1 MEAGTPEEDLA
12 EARQALDRAKHPLLT
27 THVNPDGDGLGSEL
41 GLYRFLTARGKKATV
56 LNASPTPNAYKFLD
70 PEGFIQPYGRG
81 DPLPEDVDLLVALDF
96 GKWERLGPMSEVAC
110 NSGLPVLCIDHHP
123 SEGEFGEPQVIN
135 DRACATGEIVYDLLK
150 SYGDPLS
157 PPAAEALYTAM
168 MTDTGSFR
176 FSNTNV
182 RTHLIIADLMKVG
195 VNPAMVYSHIYES
208 NHPARL
214 RLLGL
219 TLSEL
224 QVSTDGRIGWIAV
237 TQEMLRKAEARPEDT
252 EDFVDLPRTLGGVQV
267 SILFIELATGIIRIS
282 LRSKGIVRVNEVA
295 MSLGGGGHPFA
306 AGIRVK
312 GPLEDA
318 VPLVL
323 GHIKEA
329 IRATLDGN
337 NA

>member
-12 EARQALDRAKHPLLT
+12 QAREALERAQHPLIT
-27 THVNPDGDGLGSEL
+27 THVNPDGDGLGSEM
-41 GLYRFLTARGKKATV
+41 GLYRFLTARRKKATV
-56 LNASPTPNAYKFLD
+56 LNASPTPNFYEFLD
-70 PEGFIQPYGRG
+70 PEGFIQPYRRG
-81 DPLPEDVDLLVALDF
+81 DPLPEGVDLMVALDF
-96 GKWERLGPMSEVAC
+96 GKWERLGPMSEVAS

-157 PPAAEALYTAM
+157 PPAAEALYTAI

-176 FSNTNV
+176 FTNTNA
-182 RTHLIIADLMKVG
+182 RTHLIIADLMNVG
-195 VNPAMVYSHIYES
+195 VNPATVYSHIYES
-208 NHPARL
+208 SHPARL

-237 TQEMLRKAEARPEDT
+237 TQEMLRKAGARPEDT
-252 EDFVDLPRTLGGVQV
+252 EDFVDLPRTLDGVQV
-267 SILFIELATGIIRIS
+267 SILFIELATGIIRTSI
-282 LRSKGIVRVNEVA
+282 RSKGIVRVNEVA

-312 GPLEDA
+312 GPLDEA
-318 VPLVL
+318 IGRVL
-323 GHIKEA
+323 SRMEEA
-329 IRATLDGN
+329 IRAVMDGN